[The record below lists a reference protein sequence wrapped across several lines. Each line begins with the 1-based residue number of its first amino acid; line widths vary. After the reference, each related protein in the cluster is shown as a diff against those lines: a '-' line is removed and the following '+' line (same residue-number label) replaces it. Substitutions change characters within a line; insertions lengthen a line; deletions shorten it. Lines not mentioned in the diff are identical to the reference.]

1 MKMITK
7 NAKLVDINTKIL
19 SSVLSKSCTSFK
31 DDLIEFKCLCYK
43 EKYPKK
49 FDEILNERF
58 ANTYKYFNHNINKF
72 NLLLQIEELIECK
85 LRRKGLTR
93 F

>member
-1 MKMITK
+1 MTIKNTK
-7 NAKLVDINTKIL
+7 RVDVNTKIL
-19 SSVLSKSCTSFK
+19 SSVLSKSCTNFK

-43 EKYPKK
+43 KNYPKT
-49 FDEILNERF
+49 FDEILKERF
-58 ANTYKYFNHNINKF
+58 ANTNKYFNHNINKF

-85 LRRKGLTR
+85 LRRKGLPR